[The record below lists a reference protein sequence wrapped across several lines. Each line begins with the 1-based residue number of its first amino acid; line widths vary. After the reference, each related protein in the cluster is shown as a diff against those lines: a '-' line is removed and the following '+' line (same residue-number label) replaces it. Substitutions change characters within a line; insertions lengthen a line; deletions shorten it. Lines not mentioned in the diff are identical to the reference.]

1 MFVSLVT
8 IINVPAW
15 VIVRSVKKVSKN
27 GGTLR
32 LVGRVCTVRQ
42 VQPLLGVYHFL
53 IRSVEIG
60 TKGKHEWVLRG
71 KKVDCQANYLP
82 NSGSH

>member
-1 MFVSLVT
+1 
-8 IINVPAW
+8 

-27 GGTLR
+27 GETLR

-42 VQPLLGVYHFL
+42 VQPLLDVYHFL
-53 IRSVEIG
+53 IRTVG
-60 TKGKHEWVLRG
+60 MQTKGKHEWLLRG

-82 NSGSH
+82 DLCCAISKDFIRMS